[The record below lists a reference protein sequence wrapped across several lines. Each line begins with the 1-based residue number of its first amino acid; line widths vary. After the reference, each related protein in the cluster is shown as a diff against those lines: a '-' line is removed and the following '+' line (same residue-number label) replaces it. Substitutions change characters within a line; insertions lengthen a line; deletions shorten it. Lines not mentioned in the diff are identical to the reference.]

1 MVCPASRRP
10 GWYGPSVDRSS
21 LPELFH
27 QPLAERMRPAS
38 LDQVVGQDHLL
49 GQGRALRRLIES
61 DQLCSMVLWGPPG
74 SGKTTL
80 ARLLANHSEA
90 RFEPFSAVL
99 GGVKELREIIA
110 RTSARRVQDPA
121 ARTILFVDEIHRFNK
136 AQQDAFLPHVESGL
150 VTLVGATTENPSFQ
164 IIGALLSR
172 CAVHTLRPLSED
184 ALSDLVRR
192 AIADRDRGI
201 GNLDLTLSDE
211 AIARLVQSS
220 GGDARRCLGA
230 IERIA
235 LHFRSRPMGMAPL
248 SSDEVAVAL
257 GDDSLLY
264 DRSGDEHY
272 NVTSAFIKSLRGSDA
287 DAALYYLA
295 RLIEAGE
302 DPLFVARRLVI
313 FASEDVGL
321 ADPRALQ
328 LAVSCKDAV
337 HFLGLPEA
345 KYPLSQATLY
355 LATAP
360 KSGATSGYFD
370 AAAAVRKHGALPVP
384 MELRNAAT
392 PLMKE
397 LGYGKGYSN
406 PHQFEG
412 EFVAAEYLPERLVGT
427 RFYQPSDEGY
437 EKVLRERRR
446 IWDER
451 KAEGSNRRK
460 SKR

>member
-1 MVCPASRRP
+1 
-10 GWYGPSVDRSS
+10 
-21 LPELFH
+21 
-27 QPLAERMRPAS
+27 
-38 LDQVVGQDHLL
+38 
-49 GQGRALRRLIES
+49 
-61 DQLCSMVLWGPPG
+61 MVLWGPPG
-74 SGKTTL
+74 SGKTTM
-80 ARLLANHSEA
+80 ARLLAEHSEA
-90 RFEPFSAVL
+90 NFEPFSAVL
-99 GGVKELREIIA
+99 GGVKDLREIIA
-110 RTSARRVQDPA
+110 RTSARRDKDRT

-172 CAVHTLRPLSED
+172 CSVHVLQPLNEE
-184 ALSDLVRR
+184 ALGGLVRR
-192 AIADRDRGI
+192 ALADRERGV
-201 GNLDLTLSDE
+201 GNLGLELSDE
-211 AIARLVQSS
+211 AIARLVQAS

-235 LHFRSRPMGMAPL
+235 LHFRDRPMGMQAL
-248 SSDEVAVAL
+248 DSEDIAVAL

-264 DRSGDEHY
+264 DRSGEEHY
-272 NVTSAFIKSLRGSDA
+272 NVISAFIKSLRGSDP

-313 FASEDVGL
+313 FASEDIGL

-328 LAVSCKDAV
+328 LAMSCKDAV

-360 KSGATSGYFD
+360 KSGSASGYFE

-412 EFVAAEYLPERLVGT
+412 EFVAAEYLPERLVGS
-427 RFYQPSDEGY
+427 RFYDPSDEGY
-437 EKVLRERRR
+437 EKILRERRR

-451 KAEGSNRRK
+451 KATGSNRRK
-460 SKR
+460 PKR

>member
-1 MVCPASRRP
+1 
-10 GWYGPSVDRSS
+10 VDRSS

-27 QPLAERMRPAS
+27 QPLAERMRPRS
-38 LDQVVGQDHLL
+38 LADVVGQEHLL
-49 GQGRALRRLIES
+49 GEGRALRRLIES

-80 ARLLANHSEA
+80 ARLLADHSDA

-99 GGVKELREIIA
+99 GGVKDLREIIA
-110 RTSARRVQDPA
+110 RTSSTRSEDPT

-172 CAVHTLRPLSED
+172 CAVHVLKPLSEG
-184 ALSDLVRR
+184 ALSGLVQR
-192 AIADRDRGI
+192 AIEDRERGI
-201 GNLDLTLSDE
+201 GNLGLELSDE
-211 AIARLVQSS
+211 AIARIVQAS

-235 LHFRSRPMGMAPL
+235 LHFRERPLGMTAL

-264 DRSGDEHY
+264 DRSGEEHY
-272 NVTSAFIKSLRGSDA
+272 NVISAFIKSLRGSDP

-328 LAVSCKDAV
+328 LAMSCKDAV

-360 KSGATSGYFD
+360 KSGSSSGYFE
-370 AAAAVRKHGALPVP
+370 AAAAVRKHGALSVP

-397 LGYGKGYSN
+397 LGYGKGYTN
-406 PHQFEG
+406 PHQYEG
-412 EFVAAEYLPERLVGT
+412 EFVAAEYLPEQLIGS
-427 RFYQPSDEGY
+427 RFYDPSDEGY
-437 EKVLRERRR
+437 EKILQERRR
-446 IWDER
+446 IWNER
-451 KAEGSNRRK
+451 KAAGNSRRK
-460 SKR
+460 SKK

>member
-1 MVCPASRRP
+1 M
-10 GWYGPSVDRSS
+10 DRNS

-27 QPLAERMRPAS
+27 EPLAERMRPTS
-38 LDQVVGQDHLL
+38 LDEVVGQEHLL
-49 GQGRALRRLIES
+49 GEEKALRRLIQS

-80 ARLLANHSEA
+80 ARLLAEHSSA
-90 RFEPFSAVL
+90 QFEPFSAVL
-99 GGVKELREIIA
+99 GGVKDLREIIA
-110 RTSARRVQDPA
+110 RTSARRSKDPT

-172 CAVHTLRPLSED
+172 CSVHVLQPLAEE
-184 ALSDLVRR
+184 ALVSLMRR
-192 AIADRDRGI
+192 ALEDRERGV
-201 GNLDLTLSDE
+201 GNLGLSLTEE
-211 AIARLVQSS
+211 ALMRLAQAS

-235 LHFRSRPMGMAPL
+235 LHFRTRPLGMNAL
-248 SSDEVAVAL
+248 GSHEVADAL
-257 GDDSLLY
+257 GEESLLY
-264 DRSGDEHY
+264 DRSGEEHY
-272 NVTSAFIKSLRGSDA
+272 NVISAFIKSLRGSDA

-302 DPLFVARRLVI
+302 DPMFVARRLVI

-328 LAVSCKDAV
+328 LAISCKDAV

-360 KSGATSGYFD
+360 KSGSASGYFE

-392 PLMKE
+392 ALMKE

-412 EFVAAEYLPERLVGT
+412 EFVAAEYLPERLVGS
-427 RFYQPSDEGY
+427 RFYAPSDEGY
-437 EKVLRERRR
+437 EKILRERRR

-451 KAEGSNRRK
+451 KATSSNRRK
-460 SKR
+460 PKR